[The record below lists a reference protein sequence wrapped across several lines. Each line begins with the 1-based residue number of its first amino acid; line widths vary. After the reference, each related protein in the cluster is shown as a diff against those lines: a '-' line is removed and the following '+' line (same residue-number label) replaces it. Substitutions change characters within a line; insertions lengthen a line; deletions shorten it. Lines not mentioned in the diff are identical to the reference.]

1 MLDKMLQ
8 KCYSKKVGGFMTI
21 EDFLK
26 EMEENDKLVAQD
38 KSTDI
43 ENMMQFAE
51 FIQTA
56 KVRTKKEGKNE
67 Q

>member
-1 MLDKMLQ
+1 
-8 KCYSKKVGGFMTI
+8 MTI

-56 KVRTKKEGKNE
+56 KVRTKKEDSDG

>member
-1 MLDKMLQ
+1 MLDKMWQ

-56 KVRTKKEGKNE
+56 KVRTQREGKNE

>member
-1 MLDKMLQ
+1 
-8 KCYSKKVGGFMTI
+8 MTI
-21 EDFLK
+21 EEFLK

-56 KVRTKKEGKNE
+56 KVRTKMEGKNE